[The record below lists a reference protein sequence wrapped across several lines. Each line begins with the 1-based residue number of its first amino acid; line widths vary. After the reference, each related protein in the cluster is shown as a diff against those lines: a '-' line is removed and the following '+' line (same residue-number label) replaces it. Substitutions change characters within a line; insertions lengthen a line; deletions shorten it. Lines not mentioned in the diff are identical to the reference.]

1 MKLTRRNFIGSS
13 VATVAATPMLLNVQ
27 ANAEV
32 AIDDIDW
39 GMGFPDGS
47 TLLNRNENPIGPS
60 KKAIEAAKLGVEKSF
75 RYADRILIKKL
86 LSEYHD
92 VPEDH
97 IIVGVGSGEILN
109 IMPLL
114 YTRDSGKNMVAVW
127 ESYRPIPGRVA
138 RLGGEVK
145 WVNLLPEENYQ
156 FNVDRLLNAVDD
168 DTRLLF
174 LVTPNN
180 PTGSVM
186 SYDDVKRLADEL
198 PDHVKFIID
207 GAYRD
212 FQEDGRDEIDLIKGG
227 NKNILVTRTFSKIYA
242 MAGLRAGY
250 GIAHPDMIKEIS
262 KFGGSPT
269 STNMAGFGA
278 MAASIGDKEFIAK
291 SRKFVNDARAYY
303 ERELGA
309 MGINT
314 LAGPPIFVLAETGE
328 DTQAISDQLRAQKI
342 FVRPAAEW
350 GMPNHMRISYGLDH
364 ENKIFIAALK
374 EITGT

>member
-1 MKLTRRNFIGSS
+1 MKISRRKFMG
-13 VATVAATPMLLNVQ
+13 TTAATAASMPMMLSAE
-27 ANAEV
+27 ANAQV
-32 AIDDIDW
+32 MADDIDW
-39 GMGFPDGS
+39 GMGFPDGA

-60 KKAIEAAKLGVEKSF
+60 KKAIEAAQMGIEKSF
-75 RYADRILIKKL
+75 RYADSILIKKL
-86 LSEYHD
+86 LSEHHG

-97 IIVGVGSGEILN
+97 IVVGVGSGEILN

-114 YTRDSGKNMVAVW
+114 YMRAAGTNMVAVR
-127 ESYRPIPGRVA
+127 ESYRPIPGRA
-138 RLGGEVK
+138 TRLGGEVK
-145 WVNLLPEENYQ
+145 WVSLLPEEEYQ
-156 FNVDRLLNAVDD
+156 FNVDRLLGAIDD
-168 DTRLLF
+168 NTRLLF

-180 PTGSVM
+180 PTGAVM
-186 SYDDVKRLADEL
+186 NYDDVKRLSDNL
-198 PDHVKFIID
+198 PNHVKLIVD

-278 MAASIGDKEFIAK
+278 MAASLGDQEFITK
-291 SRKFVNDARAYY
+291 SRDFVNKARAFY

-309 MGINT
+309 LGINT
-314 LAGPPIFVLAETGE
+314 LSGPPIFILAEFGKR
-328 DTQAISDQLRAQKI
+328 TQEITMALRERKI
-342 FVRPAAEW
+342 FVRAGAEW
-350 GMPNHMRISYGLDH
+350 GMPNHMRISFGLDH
-364 ENKIFIAALK
+364 ENQTFITALK
-374 EITGT
+374 EILKA